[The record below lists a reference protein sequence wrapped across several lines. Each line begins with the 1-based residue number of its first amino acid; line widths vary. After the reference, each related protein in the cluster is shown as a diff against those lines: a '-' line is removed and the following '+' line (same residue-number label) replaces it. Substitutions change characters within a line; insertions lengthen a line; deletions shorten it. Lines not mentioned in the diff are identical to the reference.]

1 MNNQDKTKE
10 KLIKELQELQKD
22 YNSLKA
28 LYDKDIAER
37 NEIEDALRESQEKYS
52 YLYETAPVGIYRTK
66 IDGSKI
72 LEINNTICEMLG
84 FIKEEFLRQPSAI
97 RWADPNRRNEI
108 LKILKE
114 HGVATNFDADLL
126 KKDGSRISCLLS
138 MRIFKDEGYI
148 EGFCVDITDRRK
160 AEEALLKLKKAIYT
174 SGEAIF
180 LTDREGVFSFVNPAF
195 SLLYGFSPDEIIG
208 KATPRIIK
216 SGVVDKSIYEYF
228 WQTLLNGEEVKGE
241 LINKRKD
248 GTLIHI
254 DGSATPILDE
264 ENKIIGFLGIQRD
277 ITKRKQ
283 VEKRLREQSDAME
296 AAIDGLAILN
306 AEQNYVYMNKSHAAI
321 FGYDNADELI
331 GESWRVLYGTEE
343 LQRFGQEINPEIRL
357 KGHYQGRVLGKKKDG
372 TTFPQAL
379 SLTALENGGMIC
391 TIRDIT
397 ELKQAEQELFAA
409 KEKAE
414 ESDRLKTAFLNNIS
428 HEIRTP
434 LNGILG
440 FLSLIQ
446 DDDLTDSERNM
457 YFGIINQSADR
468 LMNTINDII
477 VISQIQ
483 AGQMKLTTSEI
494 NIKRL
499 TGELLDQFKSDAENK
514 GLEFNINNNL
524 PNNIASI
531 STDSI
536 KLKHI
541 LSNLIGNAI
550 KFTKA
555 GSIEFGIRMN
565 VNYLEFSVKD
575 TGIGISDN
583 LQQFIFERFNQSN
596 VSKTRQFEGL
606 GLGLSITKSYVEIL
620 GGKIWVESKE
630 GKGST
635 FYFTIP
641 YNTEPEGNVAINNVI
656 PQEVEEHQIEKLK
669 ILIVEADKTA
679 EMLLNMIVKKY
690 CKEDLHA
697 RTGVEAVEI
706 CRNNPDID
714 LILMDIQLPEM
725 NGHYATREIRKFN
738 KTVVIIAQ
746 TVYARKEDREKA
758 LEAGCNDYISKPII
772 QTLLTQLVKK
782 HCNKLI

>member
-114 HGVATNFDADLL
+114 HGVATNFDADIL

-331 GESWRVLYGTEE
+331 GESWRVLYDTEE
-343 LQRFGQEINPEIRL
+343 LQRFDQEINPEIRL
-357 KGHYQGRVLGKKKDG
+357 KGHYQGRASGKKKDG

-414 ESDRLKTAFLNNIS
+414 ESDHLKTAFLNNIS

-483 AGQMKLTTSEI
+483 AGQMKLTTSGI

-514 GLEFNINNNL
+514 GLEFNINNEL
-524 PNNIASI
+524 PNNITGI
-531 STDSI
+531 STDGI
-536 KLKHI
+536 KLKTI

-565 VNYLEFSVKD
+565 GNYLEFSVKD
-575 TGIGISDN
+575 TGIGFSDN

-596 VSKTRQFEGL
+596 ISNTRQFEGL

-630 GKGST
+630 VKGST

-641 YNTEPEGNVAINNVI
+641 YNTEPEGNVAINNVVS
-656 PQEVEEHQIEKLK
+656 QEIE
-669 ILIVEADKTA
+669 D
-679 EMLLNMIVKKY
+679 
-690 CKEDLHA
+690 H
-697 RTGVEAVEI
+697 
-706 CRNNPDID
+706 
-714 LILMDIQLPEM
+714 
-725 NGHYATREIRKFN
+725 
-738 KTVVIIAQ
+738 
-746 TVYARKEDREKA
+746 
-758 LEAGCNDYISKPII
+758 
-772 QTLLTQLVKK
+772 
-782 HCNKLI
+782 